1 MRGQCVTMMRIETRS
16 LELVIGRSFVKKYG
30 IKMKNFQ
37 IRDGKMCSFAFIF
50 LLNDAGKQKREPKR
64 PKSELSKLKLT

>member
-1 MRGQCVTMMRIETRS
+1 
-16 LELVIGRSFVKKYG
+16 
-30 IKMKNFQ
+30 MKNFQ

-64 PKSELSKLKLT
+64 PKSELSKLKLTWNKL